1 MQAHRAVLAVLV
13 VAPQIVLAAQGGP
26 APRPVAPTGII
37 TDPGF
42 AGALANSVQ
51 GTLNM
56 RPGRYYGSPYIGGF
70 APWGGFYG
78 GGGYFTPPP
87 QPPAIME
94 QVNAPA
100 VVLQPPAERGP
111 RWR

>member
-1 MQAHRAVLAVLV
+1 MLAARAVIVFLTLS
-13 VAPQIVLAAQGGP
+13 PQIVLLAQGGP
-26 APRPVAPTGII
+26 SPKPVSPPGII

-51 GTLNM
+51 GTLNL

-70 APWGGFYG
+70 APWGGFYQG
-78 GGGYFTPPP
+78 TGYFTPPP
-87 QPPAIME
+87 QPPAVME

-100 VVLQPPAERGP
+100 IVLQP
-111 RWR
+111 